1 MQVILREGSYTG
13 DQVSFICCAFDF
25 TDAVE
30 DTDYTDLSQITGSY
44 KSKDIGFL
52 RFTVPL
58 AGMDRLT
65 GYVTDPASYQ
75 NIASQPSYSMY
86 QVSGAWYVDCA
97 PHATTLHVGTK
108 PADWDSRHIDR
119 YYTRGTPIQYGDATV
134 YWYEPAPA
142 QWDASTQYYQ
152 IDGMQRALYT
162 EDGGFFGVSRYFGFY
177 YIPGT
182 GTRLVEVGAALIP
195 AATGYPSQGLTI
207 SDIYLFKSGG
217 SGGSMIFSERP
228 YDLLST
234 RYKIHSDSEWGQTDH
249 TVDGVILQ
257 QFCETTYGDKRYIGI
272 VSILIASDGVPQ
284 SAAFSGIESWFF
296 TAAAPRIN
304 YGAGSGINFGRGT
317 FSDPSTPVGIPSIP
331 SALTATDYGAGMHI
345 RALAISDTSGQG
357 QDVSGLFAQLWSQT
371 GFWSMWQN
379 IRFDPLSA
387 IVSLHVLPTQL
398 GGTSVSSLTIALT
411 RMTLSNLIPASRII
425 DKSMGTIQIPEY
437 YGNRLD
443 YSQTTCTIFLP
454 FIGDYPLDLMDVMGG
469 SLSLTYRIDIAT
481 GDCVAFL
488 LGTDRRGLTTISKE
502 YKGNCAFRLPVSGS
516 DNGGAGLMSALSS
529 MIGGGVSIA
538 AGNVVG
544 GAASL
549 IGGAVEA
556 ATAKVHSTAP
566 QVQGSASS
574 MGVLTPYIKIYRA
587 SQVRPDTYAEI
598 TADTAQ
604 VGGTITT
611 TSEGYPVSGFTVYT
625 DIDLTV
631 QATQQEIDELRS
643 ILQGGIYV

>member
-1 MQVILREGSYTG
+1 MQVILREGSYKG
-13 DQVSFICCAFDF
+13 DQVSFTCCTFDF
-25 TDAVE
+25 SDAVSG
-30 DTDYTDLSQITGSY
+30 TDYTGLYTLQGSY
-44 KSKDIGFL
+44 KSKDINFL
-52 RFTVPL
+52 RFSVPL
-58 AGMDRLT
+58 AGMDRLS
-65 GYVTDPASYQ
+65 GYVTDPASPQ
-75 NIASQPSYSMY
+75 NVASQPAYEMTE
-86 QVSGAWYVDCA
+86 VSGTWICDCA
-97 PHATTLHVGTK
+97 PHKKTVPVGVQ
-108 PADWDSRHIDR
+108 PADWETRYRDK
-119 YYTRGTPIQYGDATV
+119 YYTQISISYGATIKAYIPATSVWDSTAV
-134 YWYEPAPA
+134 YYE
-142 QWDASTQYYQ
+142 
-152 IDGMQRALYT
+152 IDGMQRMLYT
-162 EDGGFFGVSRYFGFY
+162 EDGGFFGVSRYFFTYNAYGYDSFGEHSA
-177 YIPGT
+177 INL
-182 GTRLVEVGAALIP
+182 R
-195 AATGYPSQGLTI
+195 AATTTVSQSSTIDPS
-207 SDIYLFKSGG
+207 YAYRSGG
-217 SGGSMIFSERP
+217 AGGAQIFSEDMYQQCALTQR
-228 YDLLST
+228 
-234 RYKIHSDSEWGQTDH
+234 QVTDPLWMIEEH
-249 TVDGVILQ
+249 TVEGRVLQ
-257 QFCETTYGDKRYIGI
+257 QFCETTYGGKRYIGI
-272 VSILIASDGVPQ
+272 VSIILSADDIPQ
-284 SAAFSGIESWFF
+284 SADFAGIESWFF

-304 YGAGSGINFGRGT
+304 YGSGSGINFGRGT

-345 RALAISDTSGQG
+345 RLLALDTG
-357 QDVSGLFAQLWSQT
+357 VSALFAQLWSQT

-379 IRFDPLSA
+379 LRFDPLSA
-387 IVSLHVLPTQL
+387 IVSLHVIPAQL
-398 GGTSVSSLTIALT
+398 SGTSVSSLTIALT
-411 RMTLSNLIPASRII
+411 RMTLSNMIPSSRII

-443 YSQTTCTIFLP
+443 YAATSCTIFLP

-529 MIGGGVSIA
+529 MVGGAVSLA

-549 IGGAVEA
+549 IGGAVDA
-556 ATAKVHSTAP
+556 ATAKVNSTAP

-587 SQVRPDTYAEI
+587 SQVRPETYAEI

-625 DIDLTV
+625 DIDLTI